1 MAFAINAAPVLN
13 DEYGSKFNKDSL
25 KNVLSSKTVSDI
37 HSSEDDSILSNFY
50 ASYDAPPSPSSLPS
64 PINLQTDDMELPPD
78 QDTKINYILDI
89 LEQQKD
95 IKTHQKKEEII
106 LYFFLGLFIIY
117 ILNSFVDIGK
127 YSR

>member
-1 MAFAINAAPVLN
+1 MAFAINAAPVIN
-13 DEYGSKFNKDSL
+13 DEYGSKFNKTSL
-25 KNVLSSKTVSDI
+25 KNVLSNNSISDI
-37 HSSEDDSILSNFY
+37 HSAEEDTGLSDFY
-50 ASYDAPPSPSSLPS
+50 ASYDAPEIPPPPSALP
-64 PINLQTDDMELPPD
+64 NMEQEHQPT
-78 QDTKINYILDI
+78 QETKLNYILDI

-117 ILNSFVDIGK
+117 ILNSFVEIGK

>member
-1 MAFAINAAPVLN
+1 MAFAMNASPVLN
-13 DEYGSKFNKDSL
+13 DDYGSKFNKDTL
-25 KNVLSSKTVSDI
+25 KNVLSNKSMSDI
-37 HSSEDDSILSNFY
+37 HSVSEDSGLSNFY
-50 ASYDAPPSPSSLPS
+50 ASYDAPPTQPIPTNLPQMD
-64 PINLQTDDMELPPD
+64 IELPPD
-78 QDTKINYILDI
+78 QETKINYILDI

-117 ILNSFVDIGK
+117 ILNSFVEIGK